1 MSLKIQDGKCSNF
14 VFEGNDVRVK
24 VDEKGDPWFVAK
36 DAVEALDLV
45 WDGARQLAL
54 IPEDWV
60 KVGKLPTTKGTRNIT
75 FVNEK
80 GLYKLAFRSNKDAA
94 DRFTN
99 WVVSEV
105 LPSIRKT
112 GSYSTD
118 QGYGDIEDTKVAGIV
133 RALVDSQKAL
143 KQIKAVESK
152 VIDVEDKVVDV
163 EDKVIDVEKK
173 VDRLRG
179 DSGFRTIVGYQND
192 IGVSIPKGS
201 TGILGQMASRFCR
214 KKGYTIGKVPD
225 EKWGTVNSYPKDAL
239 AKVFEDFFYLND
251 LPGLPTQ

>member
-36 DAVEALDLV
+36 DAAGALGLVRSSRTLDRIPVDWKGVESF
-45 WDGARQLAL
+45 
-54 IPEDWV
+54 
-60 KVGKLPTTKGTRNIT
+60 IT
-75 FVNEK
+75 PGGMQELQVVNEK

-152 VIDVEDKVVDV
+152 VIDF

-179 DSGFRTIVGYQND
+179 DSGFRTIVGYLNYT
-192 IGVSIPKGS
+192 GVSIPKGS
-201 TGILGQMASRFCR
+201 AGILGQMASRFCR

-239 AKVFEDFFYLND
+239 AKVFEDFFYLNGF
-251 LPGLPTQ
+251 PGLPPLKT